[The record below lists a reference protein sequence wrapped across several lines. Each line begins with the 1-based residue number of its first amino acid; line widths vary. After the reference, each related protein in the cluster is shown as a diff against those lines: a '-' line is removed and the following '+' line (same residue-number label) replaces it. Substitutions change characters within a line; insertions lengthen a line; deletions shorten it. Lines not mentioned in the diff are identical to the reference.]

1 MKSAKDDMREDEVA
15 GFVYAVWLWWWSFS
29 RSATVVWQRRRKE
42 ETEAGE
48 MLLQF
53 PV

>member
-1 MKSAKDDMREDEVA
+1 MKSAKDVMRENEVA
-15 GFVYAVWLWWWSFS
+15 SFVYGCVVWWLLFS

-42 ETEAGE
+42 EKEAGE